1 MPTTTR
7 FEFGDLVLVPFP
19 FTDQTASKRRPA
31 AVVSSADYHR
41 HRPDLLILAVTSQAR
56 PATGFGEASITKW
69 RQAGLLRPS
78 VMKPV
83 IATVERGLILRTLGQ
98 LEPDDLAAL
107 GALLDD
113 ILGA

>member
-19 FTDQTASKRRPA
+19 FTDQTATKRRPA
-31 AVVSSADYHR
+31 AVISSADYHR

-56 PATGFGEASITKW
+56 PAGFGEATITNW
-69 RQAGLLRPS
+69 REAGLLRPS

-83 IATVERGLILRTLGQ
+83 VATVERSLVLRALGQ
-98 LEPDDLAAL
+98 LEPDDLVAL
-107 GALLDD
+107 RALLRA
-113 ILGA
+113 IIGT